1 MKKIFIV
8 FILLSFTFGI
18 NANTKK
24 KIIEDC
30 NYLEQILTQAYVN
43 YDEAASKGFNIDL
56 LTKNIKLN
64 YKNSFGY
71 KKELDEENLG
81 LLIALHTTDYLK
93 SLKIIDNHLVF
104 KNSKFECSFF
114 EETCAYYSKIY
125 FEKKD
130 LDYIVYSSDDINIKI
145 G

>member
-93 SLKIIDNHLVF
+93 SLIIWYLKIQ
-104 KNSKFECSFF
+104 NSNVLFLKKHVHIIQK
-114 EETCAYYSKIY
+114 YILKKKI
-125 FEKKD
+125 
-130 LDYIVYSSDDINIKI
+130 
-145 G
+145 

>member
-64 YKNSFGY
+64 YKKNRQTLHKYETGTLNIPYEIFFDIASIFNISSDVI
-71 KKELDEENLG
+71 KDIPMTREE
-81 LLIALHTTDYLK
+81 
-93 SLKIIDNHLVF
+93 
-104 KNSKFECSFF
+104 
-114 EETCAYYSKIY
+114 EEI
-125 FEKKD
+125 FEKKM
-130 LDYIVYSSDDINIKI
+130 IKNY
-145 G
+145 

>member
-56 LTKNIKLN
+56 LTKNIKLKVN
-64 YKNSFGY
+64 
-71 KKELDEENLG
+71 
-81 LLIALHTTDYLK
+81 LK
-93 SLKIIDNHLVF
+93 SIATKGI
-104 KNSKFECSFF
+104 
-114 EETCAYYSKIY
+114 
-125 FEKKD
+125 KKW
-130 LDYIVYSSDDINIKI
+130 L
-145 G
+145 